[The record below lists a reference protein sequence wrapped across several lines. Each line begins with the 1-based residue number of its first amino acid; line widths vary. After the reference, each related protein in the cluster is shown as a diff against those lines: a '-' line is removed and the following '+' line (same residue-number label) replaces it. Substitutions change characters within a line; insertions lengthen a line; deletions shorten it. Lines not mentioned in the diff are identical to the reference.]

1 MILSNMTLQS
11 TVRAILLS
19 VILLTALPAQA
30 GLRYLET
37 ARMRLVYIDGLHS
50 FLAPYAATCFE
61 NSSNFHTELWG
72 YKLDQQVN
80 VFLHDLG
87 DQANGGAKNIPRN
100 MIIAAIAPFNYAY
113 ETMPASERINTI
125 MNHEVAHLYTMDR
138 TAPWDRFFR
147 GAFFGKPEPIAE
159 QPLSILYDY
168 LCSPRRSAPRWYQEG
183 IAVFLETWM
192 AGGYGRALGAYDEM
206 VFRTMVNDSARFYDP
221 VGLES
226 EAVRKDF
233 HVGVNS
239 YLYGTR
245 FMSYLAI
252 QYGPEKVM
260 EWVNRTDGSK
270 AYFMSQFNRV
280 FGLPMNDA
288 WSDWIEIE
296 REFQA
301 DNLALVR
308 EFPVTPTRDL
318 SPHALGSMSRAFL
331 DSANGKL
338 YAAVN
343 FPGKIPHIAAIDLGT
358 GAIDRLC
365 DVKGASLYYASST
378 AYDPNSHTL
387 FFTTDNYGWRDI
399 SSINTETR
407 KRETH
412 LKDARIGDLAFNA
425 KDSSLWGVR
434 HFNAISTVVRIP
446 HPYKKW
452 ETVYPFPYGKDIYDL
467 DISPDGQ
474 WLAAS
479 LAYVSGR
486 QTLIL
491 MNTDSLLAGDTS
503 HTELYD
509 FENTIPQ
516 SFIFSPDGRYLYG
529 SSYFTG
535 VSNVF
540 RYDLKLDSMDAMTN
554 AETGLFRPVP
564 FTEDSAIVFR
574 YTSQGFVPAVAPVKP
589 LQDVNAI
596 NYFGQVIVDQHP
608 IVKEWIAGSPGQID
622 LDSLTFKTGAYRTFL
637 SWHLMSL
644 YPVVEG
650 YKNTTAGG
658 LRLNFADHLGLHS
671 ADLTVTYSPETN
683 LPEDERWHVGSN
695 YSYGEW
701 DLGFTYNHADF
712 YDLFGPTKTSR
723 RGYSASIERTKNLIY
738 DDPRNMELNLGVAG
752 YWDLERLPDYQ
763 NIATSFDEFYS
774 AWGDLSY
781 ENLDASLGAVEQEKG
796 IRWTVSPSGTYVRE
810 QFYPAV
816 VATLDGGIPLPLH
829 HSSVWLRTAAGMAE
843 DLKDDPFAN
852 FYFGGFGNNWVDH
865 GKVKRYREWYSF
877 PGLELNE
884 IGGTNFAKATFE
896 WNLPPLRIRRI
907 GVPAFYASWARVSAF
922 ASALA
927 TNLDDDSLRREVG
940 NLGAQL
946 DIQMQFLS
954 NLKLT
959 LSFGYAR
966 AVEKDMRGSDETMV
980 SVKIL

>member
-1 MILSNMTLQS
+1 MTYRKRTLAFVLIVSAFLTS
-11 TVRAILLS
+11 TA
-19 VILLTALPAQA
+19 TA

-37 ARMRLVYIDGLHS
+37 VRMRLVYIDGLHS

-61 NSSNFHTELWG
+61 NSSNFHTELWNYRLNG
-72 YKLDQQVN
+72 KVN

-113 ETMPASERINTI
+113 ETMLASERINTI

-138 TAPWDRFFR
+138 PASWDRFFR
-147 GAFFGKPEPIAE
+147 GAFFGKPEPVAE

-168 LCSPRRSAPRWYQEG
+168 LTSPRRSAPRWYQEG

-206 VFRTMVNDSARFYDP
+206 VFRAMVYDSARFYDP

-226 EAVRKDF
+226 EATKKDF

-252 QYGPEKVM
+252 EYGPEKVM
-260 EWVNRTDGSK
+260 QWVNRTDGSK
-270 AYFMSQFNRV
+270 AYFMSQFRRV
-280 FGLPMNDA
+280 FGISMNQA
-288 WSDWIEIE
+288 WKDWIAME
-296 REFQA
+296 REFQS
-301 DNLALVR
+301 DNLELIR
-308 EFPVTPTRDL
+308 QFPITPSRDL
-318 SPHALGSMSRAFL
+318 SPHPMGSMSRAFL
-331 DSANGKL
+331 DTAAGKL
-338 YAAVN
+338 YAGVN
-343 FPGKIPHIAAIDLGT
+343 FPGRLPHIAAIDMNDGT
-358 GAIDRLC
+358 VERLC
-365 DVKGASLYYASST
+365 DIKGASLYYASST
-378 AYDPNSHTL
+378 AYDPRTQTL
-387 FFTTDNYGWRDI
+387 FYTTDNYGWRDVCMV
-399 SSINTETR
+399 NTKTR
-407 KRETH
+407 KGSTL
-412 LKDARIGDLAFNA
+412 LKDARVGDLAFNQA
-425 KDSSLWGVR
+425 DSSLWGVR
-434 HFNAISTVVRIP
+434 HFNGISTVVRIP
-446 HPYKKW
+446 FPYTEW
-452 ETVYPFPYGKDIYDL
+452 NTVYPFPYGKDIYDL
-467 DISPDGQ
+467 DISPDGR
-474 WLAAS
+474 LLSAS

-491 MNTDSLLAGDTS
+491 IHTDSLLSGDTS
-503 HTELYD
+503 HVELYD
-509 FENTIPQ
+509 FQNTIPQ
-516 SFIFSPDGRYLYG
+516 SFIFSCDGRYLYG

-554 AETGLFRPVP
+554 AETGFFRPLP
-564 FTEDSAIVFR
+564 LSEDSAIVFR
-574 YTSQGFVPAVAPVKP
+574 YSSEGFVPAVIPMQL

-596 NYFGQVIVDQHP
+596 NYFGQVIVDRHP

-622 LDSLTFKTGAYRTFL
+622 LDSLTIKTGAYRTLL

-671 ADLTVTYSPETN
+671 ADVTVTYSPETH
-683 LPEDERWHVGSN
+683 LPADERWHVGSN

-701 DLGFTYNHADF
+701 DLGFTYNKVDF

-723 RGYSASIERTKNLIY
+723 RGYSASLERSKNLIF
-738 DDPRNMELNLGVAG
+738 DDPRTMDIDLGIAG

-763 NIATSFDEFYS
+763 NVATAVDEFYS
-774 AWGDLSY
+774 VWGDLTY
-781 ENLDASLGAVEQEKG
+781 ENMDASLGAVEQEKG
-796 IRWTVSPSGTYVRE
+796 IRWALSPSGTYVRE
-810 QFYPAV
+810 KFYPAL
-816 VATLDGGIPLPLH
+816 VATLDGGLPLPLNH
-829 HSSVWLRTAAGMAE
+829 TSLWLRTAAGISE
-843 DLKDDPFAN
+843 DLKVDPFAN
-852 FYFGGFGNNWVDH
+852 FYLGGFGNNWVDR

-884 IGGTNFAKATFE
+884 ISGTNFAKGVVE
-896 WNLPPLRIRRI
+896 LNLPPLRFRRL
-907 GVPAFYASWARVSAF
+907 GVSALYASWARMSVF

-927 TNLDDDSLRREVG
+927 TNLDDEALRREVG
-940 NLGAQL
+940 NIGAQI
-946 DIQMQFLS
+946 DIQMQLLS

-959 LSFGYAR
+959 LSLGYAR
-966 AVEKDMRGSDETMV
+966 AVEKDQRGSDEGMV
-980 SVKIL
+980 SLKVL